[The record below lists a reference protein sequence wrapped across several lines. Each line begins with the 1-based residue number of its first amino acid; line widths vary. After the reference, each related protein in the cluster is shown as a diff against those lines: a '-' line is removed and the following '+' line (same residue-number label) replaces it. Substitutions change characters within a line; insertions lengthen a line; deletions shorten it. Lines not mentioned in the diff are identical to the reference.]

1 MPIDS
6 STQNFPPFDLK
17 RLLQTVFEPQEG
29 QRICILIDLEEP
41 SDIEDLSFL
50 GNAALDIQRKAYEV
64 FYQGLEGGVLNDLG
78 LRGGEIYAYKAT
90 GGSNLDLPEHCY
102 DPSGNRL
109 GLEEDICRNYDIIL
123 CITTDS
129 ATAPLTAWAKQYG
142 FRGATLHGL
151 NDVILSSGLAVDYNE
166 VSTDA
171 EKLRLGMTGA
181 DWFEIDF
188 VVEDKKYTL
197 KLICDG
203 QEAQKSHGLCRG
215 PKPDVANLPAGE
227 VYYVPNSAEGKFPLL
242 YTDGTV
248 GIMEVDDGR
257 IQRAVLLS
265 GNQETIDTHNSKMA
279 ADPATGEIGELGFG
293 TQVLPVSGSDIQ
305 DEKILG
311 TVHVATGRSDHL
323 GGNLT
328 PKFFK
333 EAKNATHEDIL
344 FAPFKTPQIHVPEV
358 RMHKDGRTTAV
369 HRDYNPTDYLL
380 DLLKS

>member
-6 STQNFPPFDLK
+6 STRIFPPFDLK
-17 RLLQTVFEPQEG
+17 RLLHTVFELKGEE
-29 QRICILIDLEEP
+29 RICILIDLENP
-41 SDIEDLSFL
+41 ADIKDFAFL
-50 GNAALDIQRKAYEV
+50 RDRSLVIQRKAYEV
-64 FYQGLEGGVLNDLG
+64 FYQGLRNGLLDELG
-78 LRGGEIYAYKAT
+78 LRGGDIYAYTIT
-90 GGSNLDLPEHCY
+90 GGSNLDFPAEGW
-102 DPSGNRL
+102 DPSGNSFS
-109 GLEEDICRNYDIIL
+109 LEEKVCGNYDIVL
-123 CITTDS
+123 CISTFS

-142 FRGATLHGL
+142 FRGATLHGI
-151 NDVILSSGLAVDYNE
+151 NDIILSSGLAVDYNE
-166 VSTDA
+166 VSADA
-171 EKLRLGMTGA
+171 EKLRFGMTGA

-188 VVEDKKYTL
+188 VVEEKKYTL

-203 QEAQKSHGLCRG
+203 QDAQKSHGLCHG

-227 VYYVPNSAEGKFPLL
+227 VYYVPNNAEGNFPLL
-242 YTDGTV
+242 YSDGSLGV
-248 GIMEVDDGR
+248 MEVKDGR
-257 IQRAVLLS
+257 IQRAILLS
-265 GNQETIDTHNSKMA
+265 GDQETIDAHNSKMA

-358 RMHKDGRTTAV
+358 RMHKDGRTTAI
-369 HRDYNPTDYLL
+369 HRNYDPTDYLL
-380 DLLKS
+380 DLLKR